1 MGFFIRMFCK
11 HKWKTHTKKNYQWEQ
26 KVEGT
31 WDRFETLSETVEV
44 LICEKCGKIHKIKY

>member
-1 MGFFIRMFCK
+1 MGIFIRMFCK
-11 HKWKTHTKKNYQWEQ
+11 HKWKTHTKKVYVWIQ

-31 WDRFETLSETVEV
+31 WDRMETVSETTEI